1 MQKMLKKMSIRI
13 WYNLTRAANTDSEQY
28 KTGRVHSMMLLT
40 SYIIKQ
46 ILLNINKLV
55 HIHMQ

>member
-1 MQKMLKKMSIRI
+1 MVEF
-13 WYNLTRAANTDSEQY
+13 NRAGNTDSEQY
-28 KTGRVHSMMLLT
+28 KTGSVHGTMLLT

-55 HIHMQ
+55 HIHMQWIKI

>member
-1 MQKMLKKMSIRI
+1 MSIRI

-28 KTGRVHSMMLLT
+28 KTGRVHGTMLLT

-55 HIHMQ
+55 HNHM